1 MWAITSNIQHLQ
13 IKILTTFALLQ
24 KTIMTKNIYLHTS
37 DLVIKERWIGFLL
50 NTSFTYNA
58 FSYIMMHSSNII
70 RSLTVVM
77 FNISVMNQSTI

>member
-37 DLVIKERWIGFLL
+37 DLVIRESSIGFLL
-50 NTSFTYNA
+50 NTLNVDLVITVTT
-58 FSYIMMHSSNII
+58 IG
-70 RSLTVVM
+70 LTL
-77 FNISVMNQSTI
+77 